1 MSVCVCVCVCVCVKL
16 LYCNNSNVAHAD
28 GSLGGT
34 FVGGFAAGSAAMLLV
49 CGIVV
54 GIVKLRKGKTSKAV
68 PENFDHDK

>member
-1 MSVCVCVCVCVCVKL
+1 MKRL
-16 LYCNNSNVAHAD
+16 EAIDRNTYCNNSNVAHAG

-54 GIVKLRKGKTSKAV
+54 GIVKLRNGKTSKAV
-68 PENFDHDK
+68 LENVDHDK